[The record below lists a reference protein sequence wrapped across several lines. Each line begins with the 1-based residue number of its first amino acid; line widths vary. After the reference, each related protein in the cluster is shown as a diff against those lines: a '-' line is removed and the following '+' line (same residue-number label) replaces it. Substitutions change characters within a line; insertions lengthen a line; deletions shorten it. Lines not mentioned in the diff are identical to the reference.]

1 MNLLEQ
7 LFDPNNM
14 DPVVL
19 YSQKGDA
26 VSFEQVALVPQ
37 GDNIYVILQPTEP
50 MEGVD
55 EDEGLVFK
63 IEDIENEA
71 YLSLVTD
78 FEIIDAVFDVYDQL
92 CAEEE

>member
-14 DPVVL
+14 DTVVL
-19 YSQKGDA
+19 YSQIGDA